1 MSTDKL
7 TWYVARSGGIV
18 AWCLL
23 ALGLVLGLVLSSR
36 VLGRKAS
43 PAWILS
49 IHRYLGGL
57 GVIFTGVH
65 VGAIMLD
72 DFVDFGVVEVLVPW
86 TSTWRPGPV
95 AWGIVAM
102 YLMVAIEVTS
112 FAMRRLPKRLW
123 RWVHWSSAPLF
134 VTATVHGY
142 QSGTDAGRAFIVS
155 IVGVIAVLFALTTL
169 RVLLTRAPGGPRI
182 EPRALVVAGVRAR
195 RRPLPAPGPVLF
207 DQDAAVPA
215 EYRDFAAQAV
225 ESGGSESRGPKVVRT
240 SGS

>member
-1 MSTDKL
+1 MSADKL

-23 ALGLVLGLVLSSR
+23 ALGLILGLLLSSR
-36 VLGRKAS
+36 LLGRSAS

-57 GVIFTGVH
+57 AVIFTAIH

-102 YLMVAIEVTS
+102 YLLLAIEATS
-112 FAMRRLPKRLW
+112 FAMRRLPRRLW
-123 RWVHWSSAPLF
+123 RGVHWLSAPLF
-134 VTATVHGY
+134 VSATVHGY
-142 QSGTDAGRAFIVS
+142 QSGTDVGRAFIVS
-155 IVGVIAVLFALTTL
+155 IVAVIAVLAALCTM
-169 RVLLTRAPGGPRI
+169 RVLLAWAAGERLPR
-182 EPRALVVAGVRAR
+182 PRPVPEHPAEVR
-195 RRPLPAPGPVLF
+195 PVRLF
-207 DQDAAVPA
+207 DQDAPVPQR
-215 EYRDFAAQAV
+215 YRDFAAQVDA
-225 ESGGSESRGPKVVRT
+225 T
-240 SGS
+240 SGDL